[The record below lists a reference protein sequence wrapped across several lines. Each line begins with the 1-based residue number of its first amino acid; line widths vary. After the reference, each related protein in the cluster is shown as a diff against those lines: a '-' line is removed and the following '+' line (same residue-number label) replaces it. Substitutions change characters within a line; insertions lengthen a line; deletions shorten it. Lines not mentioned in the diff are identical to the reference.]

1 MAPTNAA
8 RYARGEIWWY
18 ENFDDVTALSTKI
31 RACELNSAVEGA
43 SFSTRLECAMLRVRC
58 RLLLTAKY
66 WAQATVNNYHSLCT
80 ALTGPIGEKFDDVT
94 ALSTKIRACELN
106 SAVNN
111 YLSLCTALIGKHGV
125 DNSSYPRDAML
136 ARVPAVA
143 PSPCPCL

>member
-1 MAPTNAA
+1 
-8 RYARGEIWWY
+8 
-18 ENFDDVTALSTKI
+18 VTALSTKI

-43 SFSTRLECAMLRVRC
+43 SFSTRLECAMLRVRR

-80 ALTGPIGEKFDDVT
+80 ALTGP
-94 ALSTKIRACELN
+94 
-106 SAVNN
+106 
-111 YLSLCTALIGKHGV
+111 IGKHGV